1 MIDIMVE
8 VVPSD
13 HHFYRTVKPDETAD
27 MMKQF
32 QSNEWKAE
40 L

>member
-8 VVPSD
+8 VILSD
-13 HHFYRTVKPDETAD
+13 HHLYRTVKPDETTN

-32 QSNEWKAE
+32 QANEWKIE